1 MSAQRYCP
9 ETVTSPKGLAGEPAR
24 QVPSLL
30 VYVLVAA
37 VGTSA
42 FLYPFWLPSEAL
54 PNSAHSGDA
63 PLLSAAVAAMVVMAI
78 VFEVRGGSMNA
89 AGIAVLGVLSAFAG
103 LLRLIDL
110 PGGGSGMFFL
120 VILAAASLG
129 PRFGLLLGITAM
141 AVSAVVTG
149 GVGPWLP
156 YQMLALG
163 FMGASSGALAI
174 FSRRLPLSLELVLLV
189 AWSWV
194 WGFVYGAIM
203 NLWFWPFMR
212 GLGPLSWQPGMGF
225 VETLKSYWRFYVSTS
240 LAWDAAGAI
249 SNAVLVAATGIPV
262 LATLRRFAARVE
274 PPVVIEAIGRSAKT

>member
-9 ETVTSPKGLAGEPAR
+9 ETVASPKGLAGEPAR

>member
-1 MSAQRYCP
+1 
-9 ETVTSPKGLAGEPAR
+9 
-24 QVPSLL
+24 
-30 VYVLVAA
+30 
-37 VGTSA
+37 
-42 FLYPFWLPSEAL
+42 
-54 PNSAHSGDA
+54 
-63 PLLSAAVAAMVVMAI
+63 MVVMAI

-174 FSRRLPLSLELVLLV
+174 FSRRLPLFLELVLLV

>member
-9 ETVTSPKGLAGEPAR
+9 ETVASPKGLAGEPAR

-274 PPVVIEAIGRSAKT
+274 PPVVIEAIGRSAKA

>member
-9 ETVTSPKGLAGEPAR
+9 ETVASPKGLPGEPAR

-274 PPVVIEAIGRSAKT
+274 PPVVIEAIGRSAKA

>member
-9 ETVTSPKGLAGEPAR
+9 ETVASPKGLPGEPAR

>member
-274 PPVVIEAIGRSAKT
+274 PPVVIEAIGRSAKA